1 MWRAVRAIT
10 GTLLIVLAT
19 SCATAPVENDRL
31 DRMPGSSGY
40 RFSNLVPGNDNSDS
54 LFVILTFSGGG
65 TRAASLAYGV
75 LEKLRDTRI
84 TWEGRNRRLLDE
96 VDVISSVSG
105 GSLPAAYFALFGER
119 TFAEFPDKV
128 LYHDIQ
134 SNLLSQ
140 GLQWRNYIKLASP
153 FYGRTDLMADTFTRE
168 IFERRTFADLLE
180 RRTRP
185 FVLINTTDM
194 ALGSRFEFT
203 QRQFDLLN
211 SNLDTYPIGHAVA
224 ASAAFPGLLTPMT
237 LRNFDKTGAYRP
249 PAWLTSALENNGFY
263 SPQYSAA
270 LEFQSY
276 LRPDRPYIHLTD
288 GGVSDNLGVL
298 PVIQFIDGVLPD
310 DNLQSAVDD
319 GTIKKIAIITVD
331 ARRAGKVTWDQDR
344 DVVGLFNVLNVVSS
358 APLSNYSEA
367 EIAFLRTYLSNL
379 NTLRDIRTKA
389 VALAGPDVVDE
400 KIPELRVPH
409 CQYYFVEVG
418 FNRVRDEAEREYLND
433 IPTSFKLQREQ
444 VDRLRSSAGTILDAD
459 PTFQALMRDLK

>member
-1 MWRAVRAIT
+1 MTRFVQVGFGVCLA
-10 GTLLIVLAT
+10 LLVGA
-19 SCATAPVENDRL
+19 CATAPVENERL
-31 DRMPGSSGY
+31 HRVPGSGGY
-40 RFSNLVPGNDNSDS
+40 RFSSLVPGKDNSDG

-75 LEKLRDTRI
+75 LEKLRATEIVWDG
-84 TWEGRNRRLLDE
+84 EKRRLLDE

-119 TFAEFPDKV
+119 TFADFPDKV
-128 LYHDIQ
+128 LYRDIQ

-140 GLQWRNYIKLASP
+140 GLKWRNYIKLASP

-168 IFERRTFADLLE
+168 IFERRTFADLLD

-185 FVLINTTDM
+185 FVLINSTDM

-237 LRNFDKTGAYRP
+237 LRNFDKGNGYQM
-249 PAWLTSALENNGFY
+249 PAWLETTLATSDFY

-270 LEFQSY
+270 LEMQSY
-276 LRPDRPYIHLTD
+276 LKSDKPYVHLSD

-298 PVIQFIDGVLPD
+298 PVIQFMDGVMPEDSLR
-310 DNLQSAVDD
+310 SAVES
-319 GTIKKIAIITVD
+319 GEIKKVVIITVD
-331 ARRAGKVTWDQDR
+331 AKRAGRVTWDKDR
-344 DVVGLFNVLNVVSS
+344 DVVGLLNVLNVVSS

-367 EIAFLRTYLSNL
+367 EIAFLRSYVRNL
-379 NTLRDIRTKA
+379 NTLREVRGKT
-389 VALAGPDVVDE
+389 VALAGKDAVDE
-400 KIPELRVPH
+400 NVPELRVPD
-409 CQYYFVEVG
+409 CQYFFIEVG
-418 FNRVRDEAEREYLND
+418 FNRMRDDAERSYLNE
-433 IPTSFKLQREQ
+433 IPTSFNLQKEQ
-444 VDRLRSSAGTILDAD
+444 VDRLRAAAGRILDDD
-459 PTFQALMRDLK
+459 PEFQTLLRGLK